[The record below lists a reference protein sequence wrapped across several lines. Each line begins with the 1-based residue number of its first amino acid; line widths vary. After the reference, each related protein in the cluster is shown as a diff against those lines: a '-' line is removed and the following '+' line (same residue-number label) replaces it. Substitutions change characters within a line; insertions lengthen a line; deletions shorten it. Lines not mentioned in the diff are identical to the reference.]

1 MKNSKSKEQTKSLM
15 PTRIGAISLITDGI
29 SIDLKSKDDKM
40 PTSNDEAKKIVSIM
54 NEYLSDSDAQS
65 ITRRLDEEVGQ
76 ASDNDSLKV
85 SLQML
90 RALYEDR

>member
-1 MKNSKSKEQTKSLM
+1 
-15 PTRIGAISLITDGI
+15 
-29 SIDLKSKDDKM
+29 M
-40 PTSNDEAKKIVSIM
+40 PTSNDEARKIVSLM
-54 NEYLSDSDAQS
+54 SEYLSDSDAQS

-76 ASDNDSLKV
+76 TSDNDSLKV

>member
-1 MKNSKSKEQTKSLM
+1 
-15 PTRIGAISLITDGI
+15 
-29 SIDLKSKDDKM
+29 M
-40 PTSNDEAKKIVSIM
+40 PTSNDEARKIVSIM

-65 ITRRLDEEVGQ
+65 ITRGVDEEVGQ

>member
-1 MKNSKSKEQTKSLM
+1 
-15 PTRIGAISLITDGI
+15 
-29 SIDLKSKDDKM
+29 M
-40 PTSNDEAKKIVSIM
+40 PTSNDEARKIVSIM

-65 ITRRLDEEVGQ
+65 ITRRLDEDVGQ

>member
-1 MKNSKSKEQTKSLM
+1 MKSHTQIKIEDIYLTEAG
-15 PTRIGAISLITDGI
+15 T
-29 SIDLKSKDDKM
+29 SINQNNKDDKM

>member
-1 MKNSKSKEQTKSLM
+1 
-15 PTRIGAISLITDGI
+15 
-29 SIDLKSKDDKM
+29 M
-40 PTSNDEAKKIVSIM
+40 PTSNDEARKIVSIM
-54 NEYLSDSDAQS
+54 SEYLSDSDAQS

-76 ASDNDSLKV
+76 TSDNDSLKV

>member
-1 MKNSKSKEQTKSLM
+1 M
-15 PTRIGAISLITDGI
+15 PTRIGDTSLITDGI

-40 PTSNDEAKKIVSIM
+40 PTSNDEARKIVSIM
-54 NEYLSDSDAQS
+54 SEYLSDSDAQS

>member
-1 MKNSKSKEQTKSLM
+1 MKSLM
-15 PTRIGAISLITDGI
+15 PIRTEATCLIAAGI
-29 SIDLKSKDDKM
+29 SINLNNKDDKM
-40 PTSNDEAKKIVSIM
+40 PTSNDEARKIVSIM

>member
-1 MKNSKSKEQTKSLM
+1 
-15 PTRIGAISLITDGI
+15 
-29 SIDLKSKDDKM
+29 M
-40 PTSNDEAKKIVSIM
+40 PTSNDDARKIVSIM

>member
-1 MKNSKSKEQTKSLM
+1 
-15 PTRIGAISLITDGI
+15 
-29 SIDLKSKDDKM
+29 M
-40 PTSNDEAKKIVSIM
+40 PTSNDEARKIVSIM

-65 ITRRLDEEVGQ
+65 ITRRLDAEVGQ

>member
-1 MKNSKSKEQTKSLM
+1 
-15 PTRIGAISLITDGI
+15 
-29 SIDLKSKDDKM
+29 M
-40 PTSNDEAKKIVSIM
+40 PTSNDEARKIVSIM

-76 ASDNDSLKV
+76 ASDNYSLKV

>member
-1 MKNSKSKEQTKSLM
+1 
-15 PTRIGAISLITDGI
+15 
-29 SIDLKSKDDKM
+29 M

-76 ASDNDSLKV
+76 ASDTDSLKV

>member
-1 MKNSKSKEQTKSLM
+1 M
-15 PTRIGAISLITDGI
+15 PTRTGDTYLITAGI
-29 SIDLKSKDDKM
+29 SINLKNKDDKM
-40 PTSNDEAKKIVSIM
+40 PTSNDEARKIVSIM

>member
-1 MKNSKSKEQTKSLM
+1 
-15 PTRIGAISLITDGI
+15 
-29 SIDLKSKDDKM
+29 M
-40 PTSNDEAKKIVSIM
+40 PTSNDEARKIVSIM
-54 NEYLSDSDAQS
+54 SEYLSDSDAQS

>member
-1 MKNSKSKEQTKSLM
+1 
-15 PTRIGAISLITDGI
+15 
-29 SIDLKSKDDKM
+29 M
-40 PTSNDEAKKIVSIM
+40 PTSNDEAKKIGSIM

-65 ITRRLDEEVGQ
+65 ITRRLDEEGGQ

>member
-1 MKNSKSKEQTKSLM
+1 
-15 PTRIGAISLITDGI
+15 
-29 SIDLKSKDDKM
+29 M
-40 PTSNDEAKKIVSIM
+40 PTSNDEARKIVSIM

-76 ASDNDSLKV
+76 ASANDSLKV

>member
-1 MKNSKSKEQTKSLM
+1 
-15 PTRIGAISLITDGI
+15 
-29 SIDLKSKDDKM
+29 M

>member
-1 MKNSKSKEQTKSLM
+1 
-15 PTRIGAISLITDGI
+15 
-29 SIDLKSKDDKM
+29 M
-40 PTSNDEAKKIVSIM
+40 PTSNDEARKIVSIM

-76 ASDNDSLKV
+76 TSDNDSLKV

>member
-1 MKNSKSKEQTKSLM
+1 
-15 PTRIGAISLITDGI
+15 
-29 SIDLKSKDDKM
+29 M
-40 PTSNDEAKKIVSIM
+40 PTSNDEARKIVSIM

-76 ASDNDSLKV
+76 ASDKDSLKV

>member
-1 MKNSKSKEQTKSLM
+1 
-15 PTRIGAISLITDGI
+15 
-29 SIDLKSKDDKM
+29 M

-85 SLQML
+85 SLKML

>member
-1 MKNSKSKEQTKSLM
+1 
-15 PTRIGAISLITDGI
+15 
-29 SIDLKSKDDKM
+29 M
-40 PTSNDEAKKIVSIM
+40 PTSNDEARKIVSIM
-54 NEYLSDSDAQS
+54 NEYLSDSDPQS

>member
-1 MKNSKSKEQTKSLM
+1 
-15 PTRIGAISLITDGI
+15 
-29 SIDLKSKDDKM
+29 M

-76 ASDNDSLKV
+76 ASDNDSLQV

>member
-1 MKNSKSKEQTKSLM
+1 
-15 PTRIGAISLITDGI
+15 
-29 SIDLKSKDDKM
+29 M

-90 RALYEDR
+90 RALYEDRW